1 MFDDG
6 NNDDELAGDNTFGIA
21 IIIPEDCKE
30 QNIDF
35 YATATNTN
43 DVIKF
48 FPERAEFVFLS
59 KEITQKSFESDIVI
73 NEFMASNKST
83 IQDENGGYADW
94 IELYNKSSNSV
105 SLKNWFITD
114 DINKSSKWQFPDV
127 SIDGNGYLL
136 LWADEDKE
144 QGDLHLNFKLSKS
157 GEYIGLYDSD
167 TNLIDFINF
176 GIQSEDI
183 SEGRYPNGTGEFVKM
198 TTPTPG
204 TENRISTYI
213 EENETL
219 SNIVISPN
227 PAGDYIE
234 IKYMNHRVNPMVHEF
249 GVVIYNAL
257 GECVKN
263 LTPTLIHT
271 PNPSQEGNGEGVFK
285 VDVSDL
291 SAGVYW
297 LKFGK
302 FIEKFIVVR

>member
-1 MFDDG
+1 M
-6 NNDDELAGDNTFGIA
+6 
-21 IIIPEDCKE
+21 CKE

-114 DINKSSKWQFPDV
+114 DINKKTKWQFPDV

-144 QGDLHLNFKLSKS
+144 QGDLHLNFKLSKG
-157 GEYIGLYDSD
+157 GEYIGLYDFD
-167 TNLIDFINF
+167 TNMIDFINF

-204 TENRISTYI
+204 AENRISTYV
-213 EENETL
+213 EENEAL
-219 SNIVISPN
+219 SNILISPN

-234 IKYMNHRVNPMVHEF
+234 INLERWTPLSKWSPSEGIR
-249 GVVIYNAL
+249 IYSSL
-257 GECVKN
+257 GICVKN
-263 LTPTLIHT
+263 LTPTLRHT
-271 PNPSQEGNGEGVFK
+271 PTPLERGIGEGVLK
-285 VDVSDL
+285 VNVSDL
-291 SAGVYW
+291 PAGVYY
-297 LKFGK
+297 LRIGRSINI
-302 FIEKFIVVR
+302 FIKY